1 MLAPLDLVF
10 KAFYVDIVDLF
21 SLLLI
26 GSSDLKTL
34 HPCTS
39 AIAKQAACPLPTT

>member
-26 GSSDLKTL
+26 GSSDLKTQVGGREQ
-34 HPCTS
+34 CRVV
-39 AIAKQAACPLPTT
+39 